1 MDTRDDVVA
10 AKLVL
15 PKRALVAE
23 DNPINAQIA
32 SVQLKDIGFEVDVVK
47 DGSMAIDK
55 FSTSE
60 VGYYGLILMD
70 LMMPVMN
77 GMEAAK
83 AIREL
88 DRSDAKTVPIVA
100 VSANSYPEYTKD
112 IEENGV
118 NCFITKPYN
127 KKQIQE
133 LAMRLTGNEVV

>member
-1 MDTRDDVVA
+1 MDTREEVSV
-10 AKLVL
+10 KLVL
-15 PKRALVAE
+15 PKRALIAE

-32 SVQLKDIGFEVDVVK
+32 SVQLKDIGFEVDVVR

-55 FSTSE
+55 FGASE
-60 VGYYGLILMD
+60 AGYYGLILMD

-77 GMEAAK
+77 GMEAAR

-118 NCFITKPYN
+118 NCFVTKPYN

-133 LAMRLTGNEVV
+133 LAMKLTGNEVV

>member
-1 MDTRDDVVA
+1 MDIDLINETPMI
-10 AKLVL
+10 L
-15 PKRALVAE
+15 PKRALIVE

-32 SVQLKDIGFEVDVVK
+32 AVQLKDIGFEVDAVR
-47 DGSMAIDK
+47 DGAMAIEK
-55 FSTSE
+55 FSESE
-60 VGYYGLILMD
+60 EGYYGLILMD

-88 DRSDAKTVPIVA
+88 DRSDAGIVPIVA

-133 LAMRLTGNEVV
+133 LAMKLTGNAVVQ